1 MNKKGLIAK
10 ISIKYVLP
18 TCIWISGG
26 FRTISR
32 VHNRAKYQKS
42 CSFEINF
49 KESKIFKYVHVQMA
63 LPKKNF

>member
-32 VHNRAKYQKS
+32 DFV
-42 CSFEINF
+42 EIPEF
-49 KESKIFKYVHVQMA
+49 RRSA
-63 LPKKNF
+63 SA